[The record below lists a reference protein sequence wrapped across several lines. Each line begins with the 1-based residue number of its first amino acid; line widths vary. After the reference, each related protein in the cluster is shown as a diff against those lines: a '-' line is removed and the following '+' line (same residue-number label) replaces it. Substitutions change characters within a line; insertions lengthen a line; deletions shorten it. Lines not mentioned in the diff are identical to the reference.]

1 MPTHACPTSSESALA
16 RRVLAAVLAVTFTA
30 ALCVRPRPARAGVFD
45 DLGEALVAVTGLR
58 GAIRGLASG
67 ASAGVRE
74 QLDRFVD
81 EKVDPLI
88 TRVDQ
93 VVAAR
98 IDQAAAAALDTIR
111 ALDAAMTKVIDLA
124 AHHAEL
130 LTAQFF
136 AELNRTLDETFAKLE
151 NLIDSTL
158 CRIAPSGAI
167 DINLGPF
174 GGSNQITVK
183 RPARTHCYG
192 RYLAAQGDPGTAT
205 FRQFEFFAGE
215 LCEYELKL
223 GRIDP
228 ARADSVRKTI
238 AGYDKLAEM
247 ANTAR
252 CAAPTPSAKAEM
264 VQKLLLYQARAGF
277 LRRIVHG
284 GTP

>member
-1 MPTHACPTSSESALA
+1 MSNREYPASLATIVA
-16 RRVLAAVLAVTFTA
+16 RRALAAVLAVTFVA
-30 ALCVRPRPARAGVFD
+30 GLCVRPRPARAGIFD
-45 DLGEALVAVTGLR
+45 DIGDTLVTVTGLR

-67 ASAGVRE
+67 ASEGVRE

-88 TRVDQ
+88 TRIDQ

-98 IDQAAAAALDTIR
+98 IDHAAAAALATVR
-111 ALDAAMTKVIDLA
+111 ALETAMNQVIDRA
-124 AHHAEL
+124 AHHAEQ

-158 CRIAPSGAI
+158 CRIAPSGGI

-174 GGSNQITVK
+174 GGSNQVKVK

-192 RYLAAQGDPGTAT
+192 RYLASQGDPSTAT

-228 ARADSVRKTI
+228 IRPGSVRDTI

-284 GTP
+284 GTL